1 MSSVNSYLFHNT
13 SRIGSDMT
21 DQTQKNVHNTRFAN
35 HTLSNYFSKDTTNQH
50 VHFAVQQPTM
60 NFSGVSHGIGLTGS
74 IVDHESKLMINDVNV
89 TPAEKVQL
97 FPRTFATVPYLG
109 RGSVDP
115 QMESQLMQGEF
126 VTDKK
131 SASTIMDKS
140 FTEYSLPIITDDMES
155 HVKDA
160 AENVEEAALEGW
172 VRGGANTRQYT
183 NDDLKVHLAR
193 PSHMM

>member
-21 DQTQKNVHNTRFAN
+21 DQTQRNVHNTRFAN
-35 HTLSNYFSKDTTNQH
+35 HTLSNYFSKDTSDQH
-50 VHFAVQQPTM
+50 VKFAVAQPTM
-60 NFSGVSHGIGLTGS
+60 NFNGVSHGIGLTGS
-74 IVDHESKLMINDVNV
+74 AVDHESKLMIKDVHSN
-89 TPAEKVQL
+89 PAEKVQL
-97 FPRTFATVPYLG
+97 FTRPFATVPYLG

-115 QMESQLMQGEF
+115 QVESQLLHGEF

-131 SASTIMDKS
+131 SSSTIMDKS
-140 FTEYSLPIITDDMES
+140 FTEYSLPILTSDMEN
-155 HVKDA
+155 HVTNA
-160 AENVEEAALEGW
+160 SENVEEAAMEGW

>member
-21 DQTQKNVHNTRFAN
+21 DQTQRNVHNTRFAN
-35 HTLSNYFSKDTTNQH
+35 HTLSNYFSKDTSDQH
-50 VHFAVQQPTM
+50 VKFAVAQPTM
-60 NFSGVSHGIGLTGS
+60 NFNGVSHGIGLTGS
-74 IVDHESKLMINDVNV
+74 AIDHESKLRIKDVHV
-89 TPAEKVQL
+89 TPAERIQL
-97 FPRTFATVPYLG
+97 FTRPFATVPYLG

-115 QMESQLMQGEF
+115 QVESQLMQGEF

-131 SASTIMDKS
+131 SSSTIMDKS
-140 FTEYSLPIITDDMES
+140 FTDYSLPILTSDMEN
-155 HVKDA
+155 HVRDA
-160 AENVEEAALEGW
+160 SENVEESAMEGW

-183 NDDLKVHLAR
+183 NEDLKVHLAR

>member
-21 DQTQKNVHNTRFAN
+21 DQTQRNVHNTRFAN
-35 HTLSNYFSKDTTNQH
+35 HTLSNYFSKDTSDQH
-50 VHFAVQQPTM
+50 VNFAVQQPTM
-60 NFSGVSHGIGLTGS
+60 NFNGVSHGSGLTGS
-74 IVDHESKLMINDVNV
+74 IVDHESKLRIKDVNV

-97 FPRTFATVPYLG
+97 FTRPFATVPYLG

-115 QMESQLMQGEF
+115 QVESQLMQGEF

-140 FTEYSLPIITDDMES
+140 FTDHSLHILTNDMEN
-155 HVKDA
+155 HVA
-160 AENVEEAALEGW
+160 NASENVEEAALEGW

>member
-1 MSSVNSYLFHNT
+1 
-13 SRIGSDMT
+13 MT
-21 DQTQKNVHNTRFAN
+21 DQTQRNVHNTRFAN
-35 HTLSNYFSKDTTNQH
+35 HSLSNYFSKDTSNQH
-50 VHFAVQQPTM
+50 VNFAVAQPTM
-60 NFSGVSHGIGLTGS
+60 NFNGVSHGIGLTGS
-74 IVDHESKLMINDVNV
+74 AVDHESKLMIKDVHA

-97 FPRTFATVPYLG
+97 FTRPFATVPYLG

-115 QMESQLMQGEF
+115 QVESQLLHGEF

-131 SASTIMDKS
+131 SSSTIMDKS
-140 FTEYSLPIITDDMES
+140 FTEYSLPILTNDMES

-160 AENVEEAALEGW
+160 SENVEEAAMEGW

>member
-21 DQTQKNVHNTRFAN
+21 DQTQRNVHNTRFAN
-35 HTLSNYFSKDTTNQH
+35 HTLSNYFSKDTSNQH
-50 VHFAVQQPTM
+50 VKFAVQQPTM
-60 NFSGVSHGIGLTGS
+60 NFNGVSHGSGLTGS
-74 IVDHESKLMINDVNV
+74 IVDHESKLRIKDVNV

-97 FPRTFATVPYLG
+97 FARPFATVPYLG

-115 QMESQLMQGEF
+115 QVESQLMQGEF

-131 SASTIMDKS
+131 STSTIMDKS
-140 FTEYSLPIITDDMES
+140 FNDHSLHILTNDMEN
-155 HVKDA
+155 HVTNA
-160 AENVEEAALEGW
+160 SENVEEAALEGW

>member
-1 MSSVNSYLFHNT
+1 
-13 SRIGSDMT
+13 MT
-21 DQTQKNVHNTRFAN
+21 DQTQRNVHNTRFAN
-35 HTLSNYFSKDTTNQH
+35 HTLSNYFSKDTSNQH
-50 VHFAVQQPTM
+50 VKFAVQQPTM
-60 NFSGVSHGIGLTGS
+60 NFNGVSHGSGLTGS
-74 IVDHESKLMINDVNV
+74 IVDHESKLRIKDVNV

-97 FPRTFATVPYLG
+97 FSRPFATVPYLG

-115 QMESQLMQGEF
+115 QVESQLMQGEF

-131 SASTIMDKS
+131 STSTIMDKS
-140 FTEYSLPIITDDMES
+140 FNDHSLHILTNDMEN
-155 HVKDA
+155 HVTNA
-160 AENVEEAALEGW
+160 SENVEEAALEGW

>member
-21 DQTQKNVHNTRFAN
+21 DQTQRNVHNTRFAN
-35 HTLSNYFSKDTTNQH
+35 HTLSNYFSKDTSDQH
-50 VHFAVQQPTM
+50 VKFAVSQPTM

-74 IVDHESKLMINDVNV
+74 AVDHESKLMIKDVHS
-89 TPAEKVQL
+89 TPAEKIQL
-97 FPRTFATVPYLG
+97 FTRPFVTVPYLG
-109 RGSVDP
+109 RGSVDT
-115 QMESQLMQGEF
+115 QVESQLMQGEF

-131 SASTIMDKS
+131 SSSTIMDKS
-140 FTEYSLPIITDDMES
+140 FTEYSLPILTSDMEN

-160 AENVEEAALEGW
+160 SQNVEEAAMEGW
-172 VRGGANTRQYT
+172 IRGGANTRQYT

>member
-21 DQTQKNVHNTRFAN
+21 DQTQRNVHNTRFAN
-35 HTLSNYFSKDTTNQH
+35 HTLSNYFSKDTSNQH
-50 VHFAVQQPTM
+50 VKFAVQQPTM
-60 NFSGVSHGIGLTGS
+60 NFNGVSHGSGLTGS
-74 IVDHESKLMINDVNV
+74 IVDHESKLRIKDVNV

-97 FPRTFATVPYLG
+97 FSRPFATVPYLG

-115 QMESQLMQGEF
+115 QVESQLMQGEF

-131 SASTIMDKS
+131 STSTIMDKS
-140 FTEYSLPIITDDMES
+140 FNDHSLHILTNDMEN
-155 HVKDA
+155 HVTNA
-160 AENVEEAALEGW
+160 SENVEEAALEGW

>member
-21 DQTQKNVHNTRFAN
+21 DQTQRNVHNTRFAN
-35 HTLSNYFSKDTTNQH
+35 HTLSNYFSKDTSNQH
-50 VHFAVQQPTM
+50 VNFAVQQPTM
-60 NFSGVSHGIGLTGS
+60 NFNGVSHGSGLTGS
-74 IVDHESKLMINDVNV
+74 IVDHESKLRIKDVNV

-97 FPRTFATVPYLG
+97 FARPFATVPYLG

-115 QMESQLMQGEF
+115 QVESQLMQGEF

-131 SASTIMDKS
+131 STSTIMDKS
-140 FTEYSLPIITDDMES
+140 FNDHSLHILTNDMEN
-155 HVKDA
+155 HVTNA
-160 AENVEEAALEGW
+160 SENVEEAALEGW

>member
-1 MSSVNSYLFHNT
+1 
-13 SRIGSDMT
+13 
-21 DQTQKNVHNTRFAN
+21 
-35 HTLSNYFSKDTTNQH
+35 
-50 VHFAVQQPTM
+50 M
-60 NFSGVSHGIGLTGS
+60 NFNGVSHGIGLTGS
-74 IVDHESKLMINDVNV
+74 AVDHESKLRIKDVTV

-97 FPRTFATVPYLG
+97 FPRSFATVPFLG

-115 QMESQLMQGEF
+115 QVESQLMQGEF

-131 SASTIMDKS
+131 SSATIMDKS
-140 FTEYSLPIITDDMES
+140 FTQYSLPILTNDMED
-155 HVKDA
+155 HVRDA
-160 AENVEEAALEGW
+160 SENVEEAAMEGW

>member
-21 DQTQKNVHNTRFAN
+21 DQTQRNVHNTRFAN
-35 HTLSNYFSKDTTNQH
+35 HTLSNYFSKDTSNQH
-50 VHFAVQQPTM
+50 VKFAVQQPTM
-60 NFSGVSHGIGLTGS
+60 NFNGVSHGSGLTGS
-74 IVDHESKLMINDVNV
+74 IVDHESKLRIKDVNV

-97 FPRTFATVPYLG
+97 FSRPFATVPYLG

-115 QMESQLMQGEF
+115 QVESQLMQGEF

-131 SASTIMDKS
+131 STSTIMDKS
-140 FTEYSLPIITDDMES
+140 FNDHSLHILTNDMEN
-155 HVKDA
+155 HVTNA
-160 AENVEEAALEGW
+160 SENVEEAALEGW

-193 PSHMM
+193 PSHMI

>member
-21 DQTQKNVHNTRFAN
+21 DQTQRNVHNTRFAN
-35 HTLSNYFSKDTTNQH
+35 HTLSNYFSKDTSNQH
-50 VHFAVQQPTM
+50 VKFAVQQPTM
-60 NFSGVSHGIGLTGS
+60 NFNGVSHGSGLTGS
-74 IVDHESKLMINDVNV
+74 IVDHESKLRIKDVNV

-97 FPRTFATVPYLG
+97 FSRPFATVPYRG

-115 QMESQLMQGEF
+115 QVESQLMQGEF

-131 SASTIMDKS
+131 STSTIMDKS
-140 FTEYSLPIITDDMES
+140 FNDHSLHILTNDMEN
-155 HVKDA
+155 HVTNA
-160 AENVEEAALEGW
+160 SENVEEAALEGW